1 MTVERKAAMTSGQE
15 APMIAKRPSR
25 VPGGSAATFAC
36 ALAATG
42 VAGLLSR
49 VCPAGCATCSTC
61 AVSVLPTAALVGS
74 VGLAAVGSRLRRH
87 GKPSPDASRKHAR

>member
-1 MTVERKAAMTSGQE
+1 MTPGREALMT
-15 APMIAKRPSR
+15 AKRLPR
-25 VPGGSAATFAC
+25 VSGSSAATFAG

-42 VAGLLSR
+42 LAGLLSR

-74 VGLAAVGSRLRRH
+74 VGLAAVGSRLRKRERSYRSA
-87 GKPSPDASRKHAR
+87 SPKREQ